1 MPNKVMEHNST
12 DEETCDDQTTQQDT
26 RNNQAADIGIAC
38 FVAAPGLV
46 ARVVAPIHDDLC
58 PPFNAN
64 CDPET
69 DRNPAL
75 DPLTRPAP
83 AEESAG
89 AGHPLPQGGEGLGF
103 GSLGV
108 RFWRIRRPMHGNT
121 SAQTWEFQSRARPVL
136 RMLPYGLHL
145 GIVKWQQRPAFQTCG
160 ESPEPDAADAQN
172 RRPVHPVKLGT

>member
-1 MPNKVMEHNST
+1 MPNKVMEHTCT

-26 RNNQAADIGIAC
+26 SNNQVADIGIAR

-69 DRNPAL
+69 GRNPPL

-89 AGHPLPQGGEGLGF
+89 AGHPLPQGGEGLEF

-108 RFWRIRRPMHGNT
+108 RHWRSRWPMHRNT
-121 SAQTWEFQSRARPVL
+121 SAQMWELHSRATPVL
-136 RMLPYGLHL
+136 RMMTYSFHS

-160 ESPEPDAADAQN
+160 ESPNPNAADAEN

>member
-1 MPNKVMEHNST
+1 MEHNPT

-26 RNNQAADIGIAC
+26 RNNKVADIGIAC

-46 ARVVAPIHDDLC
+46 ARFVAPIHDDLC
-58 PPFNAN
+58 PPFSAKPTI

-69 DRNPAL
+69 DRNPPL

-89 AGHPLPQGGEGLGF
+89 AGHPLPQGGEGLDF

-108 RFWRIRRPMHGNT
+108 RHSHSRRPMDGNT
-121 SAQTWEFQSRARPVL
+121 SAQMWELQSRVTPVL
-136 RMLPYGLHL
+136 RMMTYALHL

-160 ESPEPDAADAQN
+160 ESPNPDAADAEN
-172 RRPVHPVKLGT
+172 RRPIHPVKLGT